1 MTMKYDVVGKA
12 RRDYA
17 ILDNLPD
24 NVGVLQEAAEHAVT
38 ASHLS
43 VETKEFLRSIRVHQ
57 PAPALGAA
65 RVR

>member
-24 NVGVLQEAAEHAVT
+24 NVSVLQDAAEHAVT
-38 ASHLS
+38 AYHLS
-43 VETKEFLRSIRVHQ
+43 VETKNSF
-57 PAPALGAA
+57 AA
-65 RVR
+65 SAITNPRQL

>member
-1 MTMKYDVVGKA
+1 MTMKYDVVVKA

-24 NVGVLQEAAEHAVT
+24 NIGVLQEAAERAVT

-43 VETKEFLRSIRVHQ
+43 VKTKEFLRSIRDHQ
-57 PAPALGAA
+57 PATSSDPGTP
-65 RVR
+65 